1 MEALPKHSAALI
13 ITSYIRSV
21 PTRRADKKRDAMIS
35 FMFKYEKMG
44 EHAERVTRFMRYA
57 AGVKQGRIEKG
68 NMTARLFAM
77 DRCVTSATTS
87 PLTLQ
92 PACCRREVAHEALRE
107 ALTQES
113 VTSVTALASCVG
125 QSLVCPPHLPATAHT
140 HSHAAHTGR
149 CGLAARRPRR
159 SARCG
164 GGAPPSA
171 RDPCA
176 PRCTTTLA
184 ISRSRLVKT
193 DARAQMPTAAQRP
206 AACYSTQIKHRWQT
220 E

>member
-92 PACCRREVAHEALRE
+92 PACCRR
-107 ALTQES
+107 S
-113 VTSVTALASCVG
+113 ASCTRGFARGADAGECDKCHSTGIMRWTVARVPSPPPCHRTHAFACRSH
-125 QSLVCPPHLPATAHT
+125 QSLWFGSTQT
-140 HSHAAHTGR
+140 KKKRTM
-149 CGLAARRPRR
+149 RRRR
-159 SARCG
+159 SSLSKGSMRASVYDNSGDLEIEVGEDRRTRANAD
-164 GGAPPSA
+164 GGAATGSM
-171 RDPCA
+171 
-176 PRCTTTLA
+176 LLH
-184 ISRSRLVKT
+184 SN
-193 DARAQMPTAAQRP
+193 
-206 AACYSTQIKHRWQT
+206 QT
-220 E
+220 PMAN